1 MSDEVTPGETP
12 QEPIVP
18 LEPQE
23 PVAPVEPPEDKF
35 EIKGKKIVINDE
47 EYEPERALELIQ
59 KQRQFEKDLKKAN
72 EKLQKFEH
80 LEQERKKAELSEIDR
95 LKLEKQEAE
104 QKLADLTRKEQRREI
119 AEKVKLPFALADRI
133 KGETPEEME
142 ADAKQ
147 LFESLPKPVT
157 PKTGVTNPGAQAKEP
172 AVERLNSD
180 IDPFDPA
187 WVKAHGGGAIL
198 KE

>member
-1 MSDEVTPGETP
+1 MSEEEKTEMVEEPK
-12 QEPIVP
+12 QE
-18 LEPQE
+18 EAQE
-23 PVAPVEPPEDKF
+23 IIEAQEQEEEFDKERAMATIKNLRKF
-35 EIKGKKIVINDE
+35 EKE
-47 EYEPERALELIQ
+47 A
-59 KQRQFEKDLKKAN
+59 KKAQ
-72 EKLQKFEH
+72 ERLARYEQE
-80 LEQERKKAELSEIDR
+80 EQERKKAELSEIDR

-104 QKLADLTRKEQRREI
+104 QKLAELTREKQRREI

-157 PKTGVTNPGAQAKEP
+157 PKTGVTNPGAQATEP

-180 IDPFDPA
+180 IDPFNPE
-187 WVKAHGGGAIL
+187 WVKAHGGGAIVRE
-198 KE
+198 K

>member
-1 MSDEVTPGETP
+1 MSEEEKTEMVEEPK
-12 QEPIVP
+12 QE
-18 LEPQE
+18 EAQE
-23 PVAPVEPPEDKF
+23 IIEAQEQPEEEFDKERAMATIKNLRKF
-35 EIKGKKIVINDE
+35 EKE
-47 EYEPERALELIQ
+47 A
-59 KQRQFEKDLKKAN
+59 KKAQ
-72 EKLQKFEH
+72 ERLARYEQE
-80 LEQERKKAELSEIDR
+80 EQERKKAELSEIDR

-104 QKLADLTRKEQRREI
+104 QKLAELTREKQRREI

-157 PKTGVTNPGAQAKEP
+157 PKTGVTNPGAQATEP

-180 IDPFDPA
+180 IDPFNPE
-187 WVKAHGGGAIL
+187 WVKAHGGGAIVRE
-198 KE
+198 K